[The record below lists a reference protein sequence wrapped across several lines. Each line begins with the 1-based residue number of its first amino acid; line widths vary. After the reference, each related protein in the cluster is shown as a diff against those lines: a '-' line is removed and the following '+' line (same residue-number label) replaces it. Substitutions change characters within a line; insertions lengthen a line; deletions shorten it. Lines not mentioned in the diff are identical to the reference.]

1 MLSWYILLAPLGAP
15 QMLSAIQGDG
25 VGQLNISWQ
34 VCLYITLCMLD
45 LMSFIGLKNP
55 QFVGY
60 YYRLSMA

>member
-34 VCLYITLCMLD
+34 VCLYIALCMLD
-45 LMSFIGLKNP
+45 LMSN
-55 QFVGY
+55 
-60 YYRLSMA
+60 